1 MATRLKVG
9 SNRKETLDQLYNITG
24 KKLYI
29 YFFLLLKKEKKE
41 NYPISKNLIGF
52 R

>member
-24 KKLYI
+24 KNNTFS
-29 YFFLLLKKEKKE
+29 FFLLLLFLLLYAHFK
-41 NYPISKNLIGF
+41 NPIRF